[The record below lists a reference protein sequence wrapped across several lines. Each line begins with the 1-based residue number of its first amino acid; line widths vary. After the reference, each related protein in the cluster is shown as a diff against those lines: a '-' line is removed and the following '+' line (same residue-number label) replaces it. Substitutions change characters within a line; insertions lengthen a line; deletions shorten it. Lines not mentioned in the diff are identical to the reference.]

1 MKQPLK
7 WQRTRRRIFSN
18 IVIVL
23 VSAVL
28 VLAIYLLIQSDHTP
42 FRWCVA
48 TGYTGLFLLAVT
60 LLTGP
65 VNILFDRQNPI
76 STDIRR
82 DIGFWSAVIS
92 IVHVVVG
99 LQLHMGNMLYYFFR
113 PVGESKNLVL
123 RWDTFGFANHTGLIA
138 TIILILLLLTSND
151 LSMRILGAKRWK
163 AVQYTNYLLFA
174 LVAAH
179 SIIYLVILKR
189 SLHYSITFAI
199 LVTIVVVLQ
208 LTGFCKIKYKSRKTL
223 LDIAGQPSVT
233 VDN

>member
-1 MKQPLK
+1 MQQPLK

-23 VSAVL
+23 VSVIL
-28 VLAIYLLIQSDHTP
+28 LLAIYFMIKSDHTP

-48 TGYTGLFLLAVT
+48 TAYTGMILLAVT

-65 VNILFDRQNPI
+65 INVLFNRKNPI

-113 PVGESKNLVL
+113 PVGEAKRLVL
-123 RWDTFGFANHTGLIA
+123 RWDEFGFANHTGLIA
-138 TIILILLLLTSND
+138 TIIFILLLITSND
-151 LSMRILGAKRWK
+151 LSMRIFGAKRWK
-163 AVQYTNYLLFA
+163 AVQYTNYLLFIM
-174 LVAAH
+174 VVAH

-189 SLHYSITFAI
+189 SLPYSIAFA
-199 LVTIVVVLQ
+199 IVVVITMAFQ
-208 LTGFCKIKYKSRKTL
+208 LAGFCKIKYKSRKSL
-223 LDIAGQPSVT
+223 LSANRQ
-233 VDN
+233 

>member
-1 MKQPLK
+1 MKQSPK
-7 WQRTRRRIFSN
+7 WQCTRRRIFSN

-28 VLAIYLLIQSDHTP
+28 LLAVYLMIQSDHTP

-48 TGYTGLFLLAVT
+48 TAYTGLILLAVT

-65 VNILFDRQNPI
+65 VNVLFDRQNPI

-92 IVHVVVG
+92 IVHVVIG

-123 RWDTFGFANHTGLIA
+123 RWGTFGFANHTGLIA
-138 TIILILLLLTSND
+138 TIIFILLLVTSND

-163 AVQYTNYLLFA
+163 AVQYTKLSPLRYGGG
-174 LVAAH
+174 
-179 SIIYLVILKR
+179 
-189 SLHYSITFAI
+189 T
-199 LVTIVVVLQ
+199 
-208 LTGFCKIKYKSRKTL
+208 
-223 LDIAGQPSVT
+223 
-233 VDN
+233 

>member
-7 WQRTRRRIFSN
+7 RQRTRRRIFSN
-18 IVIVL
+18 IVIIL

-28 VLAIYLLIQSDHTP
+28 LLAIYLMVQSNHTP

-48 TGYTGLFLLAVT
+48 TAYTGLILLAVT

-65 VNILFDRQNPI
+65 VNVLFGRQNPI

-113 PVGESKNLVL
+113 PVGEAKNLVL

-138 TIILILLLLTSND
+138 TIILILLLVTSND

-174 LVAAH
+174 LVATH

-189 SLHYSITFAI
+189 SMHYSIPFAVVVI
-199 LVTIVVVLQ
+199 IVVVLQ
-208 LTGFCKIKYKSRKTL
+208 LTGFCKIKYKSRKTPPAIV
-223 LDIAGQPSVT
+223 DQSSIA